1 MSGPS
6 ASRSGCHGLQ
16 VQTLKKFK
24 QRSGLSLERGDMGQR
39 RQRTG
44 QPTSSFACH
53 ACQVTESLKPKE
65 DMIAQLHLPH
75 WLVGVQEWQDEHGLQ
90 RT

>member
-24 QRSGLSLERGDMGQR
+24 HVLDYRLREATWDNGDNGQGSPLR
-39 RQRTG
+39 PLLAMLAR
-44 QPTSSFACH
+44 
-53 ACQVTESLKPKE
+53 
-65 DMIAQLHLPH
+65 
-75 WLVGVQEWQDEHGLQ
+75 
-90 RT
+90 